1 MDAIVNKAVEELC
14 IQGCKGNSSVLISNL
29 WPKLNP
35 ILSKNGLVLCN
46 NVKKAILSN
55 LINIPGLE
63 FKSREGSRYTCDDND
78 LVKSYSVEECERMEL
93 KIVVPEH
100 MVDNFT
106 RIHEVEV
113 FKSKLCKQEL
123 EALHLRKRVLQRIA
137 IARANGITQ
146 CELTKEFGIK
156 ANNFFHIFK
165 ELEVLG
171 LIVRHE
177 AIIWTNEASNNG
189 KLISKHTTTNML
201 YLSRYRKHLHS
212 QQRLEIRGG
221 VLMADDLSY
230 ENSGSCDVKSNRED
244 VHIKDYLPILRDICN
259 KLEKAKGKVLTISN
273 IKKDLGYQDA
283 FGHKEW
289 RKNILRR
296 LTQAQVVEVTEKGKS
311 LRLLK
316 EFSPMHFNTR
326 IRRSDDLG
334 RKQPPVK
341 IEKRGQIGQQLV
353 ELPVEHQTFEVQ
365 DWGNNRMSNGQNS
378 SIDVSNTVN
387 DTKMQIMDSS
397 VRDFV
402 PVKSSVTETISPR
415 CQAYKAYPSH
425 KLRED
430 WAREQREQWI
440 LKMLEEEK
448 FLIKP
453 ELQRRLENL
462 EKDRHTSMDKKTL
475 ERSLNKLQ
483 HKGHCKC
490 LDVFFPAVTNFCENR
505 KKVVVLHP
513 SIYELSPAM
522 LVKIYDRIRS
532 FERKVRRES
541 FSQFEKG
548 NALPIV
554 YDMGIG
560 QQRVEMDVQD
570 ALAKKSHWIRSV
582 MPKLAQAKR
591 LHIYLWE
598 YVNNAHDSED
608 TSSSGKYGCGL
619 KNDDNSCKLIDIG
632 AAIEAMQLELFLQVS
647 GSAPMHDNMFEKCGD
662 YLHLSNI
669 PMKDYVRLSDTQSI
683 QELSLLI
690 VILQRFK
697 LIRLVCGEHTV
708 DATHVI
714 QITLTH
720 ALELKPYFEEPFS
733 STARSSDF
741 HGPDSCHQV
750 RHDFVLSN
758 RNAVDEYWNT
768 LEYLLAG
775 ANPEAASIASPESA
789 IQEVF
794 HCFHNRK
801 QMRLCRFQG
810 VVTAKWMEVQPIEG
824 WNNSLQKRKRS
835 SGGDPARHEKLRTS
849 DVRPSDKSTFDTVDQ
864 FPDEQNAFLV
874 SPGDVGCNSQIN
886 CVGDHREVTKGLE
899 QCEKTEANHSFMKR
913 SDISSLKP
921 TCRSSFS
928 WSEDA
933 DRQLVIEFVRH
944 KAAVGPYS
952 RFKWA
957 SVKNLPASPD
967 ACKRRMTALN
977 CCMQFRSALMNL
989 CNAVSERYARHL
1001 QNRSLDCGDCE
1012 EMVWHHA
1019 SEEEDL
1025 DQGVS
1030 DGREHSRKAV
1040 AHERWDDFDNDN
1052 VKVALDKVLE
1062 CKKIAKLDGSNG
1074 VQSAND
1080 NSDLSLNAERPEK
1093 SSHWVPKRCGD
1104 PLSESNSVSRQAFE
1118 SVAVANAAELLK
1130 MAVLAFSRFR
1140 LVPASIVATYNHYPK
1155 HDILDAFNF
1164 LKEKKVIR
1172 TTAKGTV
1179 VFPPNILN
1187 SMFLS
1192 PLQRETGA
1200 QAARFSTWLH
1210 QREKEMINGG
1220 VDLLPDLQ
1228 GGDVLTLCGLL
1239 SSGELSIIPC
1249 LPDEGVGEA
1258 KDARTLKRKH
1268 NICEFWDGNRS
1279 KKLRPWLIGKGE
1291 GRRAKGFPDI
1301 TLSLSRATFFSREAV
1316 EFFKDDDNQPLTQIG
1331 EESQVKFMSVLEAS
1345 SSASYFEGQN
1355 HVKETHENE
1364 SYRYTAVSSKE
1375 LLWEAMASCA
1385 EQFCSFSSKKESSAF
1400 NPQLFRSLLLAIQK
1414 AGDQGLSM
1422 KEISMS
1428 VDVQGEKLLG
1438 IIVDVLETF
1447 GQVLKVNAYDS
1458 VHVVDSLYRSKYVL
1472 STMSVAQQDSLV
1484 IPSGV
1489 SKGAAPSK
1497 HEAAELHNPTDQEQ
1511 PSEPLLERQSTNN
1524 DHDPLD
1530 FQTAKSHFC
1539 KPILFWIDGDGTVN
1553 NIVYRK
1559 LVSRALGIIM
1569 QNPGILEDNVIDQM
1583 HGLNP
1588 QSCRT
1593 LLEMMILDNHII
1605 VRKMFETTAG
1615 PPAILSGL
1623 LGRQFMN
1630 SKIILKRHLFANP
1643 MSSSLL

>member
-113 FKSKLCKQEL
+113 FTSKLCKQEL

-353 ELPVEHQTFEVQ
+353 ELPVEHQTFE
-365 DWGNNRMSNGQNS
+365 
-378 SIDVSNTVN
+378 
-387 DTKMQIMDSS
+387 
-397 VRDFV
+397 
-402 PVKSSVTETISPR
+402 
-415 CQAYKAYPSH
+415 
-425 KLRED
+425 
-430 WAREQREQWI
+430 
-440 LKMLEEEK
+440 
-448 FLIKP
+448 
-453 ELQRRLENL
+453 
-462 EKDRHTSMDKKTL
+462 
-475 ERSLNKLQ
+475 
-483 HKGHCKC
+483 
-490 LDVFFPAVTNFCENR
+490 
-505 KKVVVLHP
+505 
-513 SIYELSPAM
+513 
-522 LVKIYDRIRS
+522 
-532 FERKVRRES
+532 
-541 FSQFEKG
+541 
-548 NALPIV
+548 
-554 YDMGIG
+554 
-560 QQRVEMDVQD
+560 
-570 ALAKKSHWIRSV
+570 
-582 MPKLAQAKR
+582 
-591 LHIYLWE
+591 
-598 YVNNAHDSED
+598 
-608 TSSSGKYGCGL
+608 
-619 KNDDNSCKLIDIG
+619 
-632 AAIEAMQLELFLQVS
+632 
-647 GSAPMHDNMFEKCGD
+647 
-662 YLHLSNI
+662 
-669 PMKDYVRLSDTQSI
+669 
-683 QELSLLI
+683 
-690 VILQRFK
+690 

>member
-353 ELPVEHQTFEVQ
+353 ELPVEHQTFE
-365 DWGNNRMSNGQNS
+365 
-378 SIDVSNTVN
+378 
-387 DTKMQIMDSS
+387 
-397 VRDFV
+397 
-402 PVKSSVTETISPR
+402 
-415 CQAYKAYPSH
+415 
-425 KLRED
+425 
-430 WAREQREQWI
+430 
-440 LKMLEEEK
+440 
-448 FLIKP
+448 
-453 ELQRRLENL
+453 
-462 EKDRHTSMDKKTL
+462 
-475 ERSLNKLQ
+475 
-483 HKGHCKC
+483 
-490 LDVFFPAVTNFCENR
+490 
-505 KKVVVLHP
+505 
-513 SIYELSPAM
+513 
-522 LVKIYDRIRS
+522 
-532 FERKVRRES
+532 
-541 FSQFEKG
+541 
-548 NALPIV
+548 
-554 YDMGIG
+554 
-560 QQRVEMDVQD
+560 
-570 ALAKKSHWIRSV
+570 
-582 MPKLAQAKR
+582 
-591 LHIYLWE
+591 
-598 YVNNAHDSED
+598 
-608 TSSSGKYGCGL
+608 
-619 KNDDNSCKLIDIG
+619 
-632 AAIEAMQLELFLQVS
+632 
-647 GSAPMHDNMFEKCGD
+647 
-662 YLHLSNI
+662 
-669 PMKDYVRLSDTQSI
+669 
-683 QELSLLI
+683 
-690 VILQRFK
+690 

>member
-14 IQGCKGNSSVLISNL
+14 IQSFKGGNSIPITDL
-29 WPKLNP
+29 WPKLKP
-35 ILSKNGLVLCN
+35 YLSENGVVLCN
-46 NVKKAILSN
+46 NVKKAILSS

-63 FKSREGSRYTCDDND
+63 FETKDND
-78 LVKSYSVEECERMEL
+78 LVKCTAEECERMEL

-100 MVDNFT
+100 MLDNFT

-113 FKSKLCKQEL
+113 SKSKLCKQEL

-177 AIIWTNEASNNG
+177 AVVWTNKASNKG

-221 VLMADDLSY
+221 VLMSDDLSH
-230 ENSGSCDVKSNRED
+230 ENSASCDVKSNGED
-244 VHIKDYLPILRDICN
+244 VHIKDYLPILREICN
-259 KLEKAKGKVLTISN
+259 KLEKAKGKVIAISN
-273 IKKDLGYQDA
+273 IKKDLGYRDA
-283 FGHKEW
+283 LGHKEW

-316 EFSPMHFNTR
+316 EFSTMHFNTR
-326 IRRSDDLG
+326 VRRSDNLG

-353 ELPVEHQTFEVQ
+353 ELPVEHQTFE
-365 DWGNNRMSNGQNS
+365 
-378 SIDVSNTVN
+378 
-387 DTKMQIMDSS
+387 
-397 VRDFV
+397 
-402 PVKSSVTETISPR
+402 
-415 CQAYKAYPSH
+415 
-425 KLRED
+425 
-430 WAREQREQWI
+430 
-440 LKMLEEEK
+440 
-448 FLIKP
+448 
-453 ELQRRLENL
+453 
-462 EKDRHTSMDKKTL
+462 
-475 ERSLNKLQ
+475 
-483 HKGHCKC
+483 
-490 LDVFFPAVTNFCENR
+490 
-505 KKVVVLHP
+505 
-513 SIYELSPAM
+513 
-522 LVKIYDRIRS
+522 
-532 FERKVRRES
+532 
-541 FSQFEKG
+541 
-548 NALPIV
+548 
-554 YDMGIG
+554 
-560 QQRVEMDVQD
+560 
-570 ALAKKSHWIRSV
+570 
-582 MPKLAQAKR
+582 
-591 LHIYLWE
+591 
-598 YVNNAHDSED
+598 
-608 TSSSGKYGCGL
+608 
-619 KNDDNSCKLIDIG
+619 
-632 AAIEAMQLELFLQVS
+632 
-647 GSAPMHDNMFEKCGD
+647 
-662 YLHLSNI
+662 
-669 PMKDYVRLSDTQSI
+669 
-683 QELSLLI
+683 
-690 VILQRFK
+690 

-789 IQEVF
+789 NQEVF

-810 VVTAKWMEVQPIEG
+810 VVTAKWMEVRSIKG
-824 WNNSLQKRKRS
+824 RNNYLQKRKRS
-835 SGGDPARHEKLRTS
+835 SGGDPARHVKLRTS
-849 DVRPSDKSTFDTVDQ
+849 DVRPSDKSTFDTVDP

-886 CVGDHREVTKGLE
+886 CVGDHREVTKGID

-921 TCRSSFS
+921 TCRASFS

-944 KAAVGPYS
+944 KAVLGPYS

-977 CCMQFRSALMNL
+977 SCMQFRSALMNL
-989 CNAVSERYARHL
+989 CNEVLERYARHL

-1040 AHERWDDFDNDN
+1040 AHERWDDCDNDN

-1062 CKKIAKLDGSNG
+1062 CKNMAKLDGSNG

-1080 NSDLSLNAERPEK
+1080 NSDLSLNAERPMKQISYQEK

-1104 PLSESNSVSRQAFE
+1104 PLSVSNSVSRQAFE
-1118 SVAVANAAELLK
+1118 SVSVANAAELLK

-1140 LVPASIVATYNHYPK
+1140 LVPASIVETYNHYPK

-1172 TTAKGTV
+1172 TAAKGTV

-1192 PLQRETGA
+1192 LLQRETGA

-1220 VDLLPDLQ
+1220 VVLPPDMQ
-1228 GGDVLTLCGLL
+1228 CGDVLTLCGLL

-1249 LPDEGVGEA
+1249 LPDEGIGEA
-1258 KDARTLKRKH
+1258 KDARTFKRKH

-1279 KKLRPWLIGKGE
+1279 KKLRPWLIGEGE

-1301 TLSLSRATFFSREAV
+1301 TLSLSRATFLSREAV
-1316 EFFKDDDNQPLTQIG
+1316 ELFKDDDYQPLTQIG
-1331 EESQVKFMSVLEAS
+1331 EDNQVKFMSVLEAS
-1345 SSASYFEGQN
+1345 SSASHIEGQN

-1364 SYRYTAVSSKE
+1364 NYRYTAVSSKE

-1385 EQFCSFSSKKESSAF
+1385 EQFCSFSSKKESSAL
-1400 NPQLFRSLLLAIQK
+1400 NPGLYRSLLLAVQK

-1428 VDVQGEKLLG
+1428 VDVQGEKMLG
-1438 IIVDVLETF
+1438 VIIDVLETF

-1472 STMSVAQQDSLV
+1472 STVSVARQDSLV
-1484 IPSGV
+1484 IPAGV

-1497 HEAAELHNPTDQEQ
+1497 YEAAELHNPTDQKQ
-1511 PSEPLLERQSTNN
+1511 PSEPLLERQSTNG
-1524 DHDPLD
+1524 HDSLD

-1605 VRKMFETTAG
+1605 AQKMFETKAG

-1643 MSSSLL
+1643 TSTSLL

>member
-113 FKSKLCKQEL
+113 FTSKLCKQEL

-378 SIDVSNTVN
+378 PIDVSNTVN

-505 KKVVVLHP
+505 K
-513 SIYELSPAM
+513 
-522 LVKIYDRIRS
+522 
-532 FERKVRRES
+532 
-541 FSQFEKG
+541 
-548 NALPIV
+548 
-554 YDMGIG
+554 
-560 QQRVEMDVQD
+560 
-570 ALAKKSHWIRSV
+570 
-582 MPKLAQAKR
+582 
-591 LHIYLWE
+591 
-598 YVNNAHDSED
+598 
-608 TSSSGKYGCGL
+608 
-619 KNDDNSCKLIDIG
+619 
-632 AAIEAMQLELFLQVS
+632 
-647 GSAPMHDNMFEKCGD
+647 
-662 YLHLSNI
+662 
-669 PMKDYVRLSDTQSI
+669 
-683 QELSLLI
+683 
-690 VILQRFK
+690 K

>member
-1 MDAIVNKAVEELC
+1 
-14 IQGCKGNSSVLISNL
+14 
-29 WPKLNP
+29 
-35 ILSKNGLVLCN
+35 
-46 NVKKAILSN
+46 
-55 LINIPGLE
+55 
-63 FKSREGSRYTCDDND
+63 
-78 LVKSYSVEECERMEL
+78 
-93 KIVVPEH
+93 
-100 MVDNFT
+100 
-106 RIHEVEV
+106 
-113 FKSKLCKQEL
+113 
-123 EALHLRKRVLQRIA
+123 
-137 IARANGITQ
+137 
-146 CELTKEFGIK
+146 
-156 ANNFFHIFK
+156 
-165 ELEVLG
+165 
-171 LIVRHE
+171 
-177 AIIWTNEASNNG
+177 
-189 KLISKHTTTNML
+189 
-201 YLSRYRKHLHS
+201 
-212 QQRLEIRGG
+212 
-221 VLMADDLSY
+221 
-230 ENSGSCDVKSNRED
+230 
-244 VHIKDYLPILRDICN
+244 
-259 KLEKAKGKVLTISN
+259 
-273 IKKDLGYQDA
+273 
-283 FGHKEW
+283 
-289 RKNILRR
+289 
-296 LTQAQVVEVTEKGKS
+296 
-311 LRLLK
+311 
-316 EFSPMHFNTR
+316 
-326 IRRSDDLG
+326 
-334 RKQPPVK
+334 
-341 IEKRGQIGQQLV
+341 
-353 ELPVEHQTFEVQ
+353 
-365 DWGNNRMSNGQNS
+365 MSNGQNS
-378 SIDVSNTVN
+378 PIDVSNTVN
-387 DTKMQIMDSS
+387 DTKMPIMDSS
-397 VRDFV
+397 VRDLV
-402 PVKSSVTETISPR
+402 PVKSS
-415 CQAYKAYPSH
+415 
-425 KLRED
+425 
-430 WAREQREQWI
+430 
-440 LKMLEEEK
+440 EEK

-483 HKGHCKC
+483 QKGHCKC

-548 NALPIV
+548 NALPVV
-554 YDMGIG
+554 YDMGRG

-647 GSAPMHDNMFEKCGD
+647 GSAPMHENMFEKCGD

-669 PMKDYVRLSDTQSI
+669 PMKDNARLSDTQSI

-714 QITLTH
+714 QIILTH
-720 ALELKPYFEEPFS
+720 ELELKPYFEEPFS

-741 HGPDSCHQV
+741 HGLDSCHQV

-775 ANPEAASIASPESA
+775 ANPEAASNASPESA

-835 SGGDPARHEKLRTS
+835 SGGDPARHVKLRTS

-874 SPGDVGCNSQIN
+874 SLGDVGCNSQIN

-921 TCRSSFS
+921 TSRASFS

-977 CCMQFRSALMNL
+977 CCMQFRSALMNF

-1001 QNRSLDCGDCE
+1001 QNRSLDCGDCK

-1140 LVPASIVATYNHYPK
+1140 LVPASIVETYNHYPK

-1239 SSGELSIIPC
+1239 SAGELSIIPC

-1258 KDARTLKRKH
+1258 KDDRTLKRKH

-1279 KKLRPWLIGKGE
+1279 KKLRPWLIGEGE

-1331 EESQVKFMSVLEAS
+1331 EESQV
-1345 SSASYFEGQN
+1345 
-1355 HVKETHENE
+1355 H
-1364 SYRYTAVSSKE
+1364 VSS
-1375 LLWEAMASCA
+1375 
-1385 EQFCSFSSKKESSAF
+1385 
-1400 NPQLFRSLLLAIQK
+1400 
-1414 AGDQGLSM
+1414 
-1422 KEISMS
+1422 
-1428 VDVQGEKLLG
+1428 
-1438 IIVDVLETF
+1438 
-1447 GQVLKVNAYDS
+1447 
-1458 VHVVDSLYRSKYVL
+1458 
-1472 STMSVAQQDSLV
+1472 
-1484 IPSGV
+1484 
-1489 SKGAAPSK
+1489 
-1497 HEAAELHNPTDQEQ
+1497 
-1511 PSEPLLERQSTNN
+1511 
-1524 DHDPLD
+1524 
-1530 FQTAKSHFC
+1530 
-1539 KPILFWIDGDGTVN
+1539 
-1553 NIVYRK
+1553 
-1559 LVSRALGIIM
+1559 
-1569 QNPGILEDNVIDQM
+1569 
-1583 HGLNP
+1583 
-1588 QSCRT
+1588 
-1593 LLEMMILDNHII
+1593 
-1605 VRKMFETTAG
+1605 
-1615 PPAILSGL
+1615 
-1623 LGRQFMN
+1623 
-1630 SKIILKRHLFANP
+1630 
-1643 MSSSLL
+1643 

>member
-14 IQGCKGNSSVLISNL
+14 IQSFKGGNSIPITDL
-29 WPKLNP
+29 WPKLKP
-35 ILSKNGLVLCN
+35 YLSENGVVLCN
-46 NVKKAILSN
+46 NVKKAILSS

-63 FKSREGSRYTCDDND
+63 FETKDND
-78 LVKSYSVEECERMEL
+78 LVKCTAEECERMEL

-100 MVDNFT
+100 MLDNFT

-113 FKSKLCKQEL
+113 SKSKLCKQEL

-177 AIIWTNEASNNG
+177 AVVWTNKASNKG

-221 VLMADDLSY
+221 VLMSDDLSH
-230 ENSGSCDVKSNRED
+230 ENSASCDVKSNGED
-244 VHIKDYLPILRDICN
+244 VHIKDYLPILREICN
-259 KLEKAKGKVLTISN
+259 KLEKAKGKVIAISN
-273 IKKDLGYQDA
+273 IKKDLGYRDA
-283 FGHKEW
+283 LGHKEW

-316 EFSPMHFNTR
+316 EFSTMHFNTR
-326 IRRSDDLG
+326 VRRSDNLG

-353 ELPVEHQTFEVQ
+353 ELPVEHQTFEEVQ
-365 DWGNNRMSNGQNS
+365 DWGNNRMSNGQNFP
-378 SIDVSNTVN
+378 IDVGNTVN

-397 VRDFV
+397 VRDLV

-415 CQAYKAYPSH
+415 CQAYKAYSSH

-440 LKMLEEEK
+440 LKMLE
-448 FLIKP
+448 
-453 ELQRRLENL
+453 
-462 EKDRHTSMDKKTL
+462 
-475 ERSLNKLQ
+475 
-483 HKGHCKC
+483 
-490 LDVFFPAVTNFCENR
+490 
-505 KKVVVLHP
+505 
-513 SIYELSPAM
+513 
-522 LVKIYDRIRS
+522 
-532 FERKVRRES
+532 
-541 FSQFEKG
+541 
-548 NALPIV
+548 
-554 YDMGIG
+554 
-560 QQRVEMDVQD
+560 
-570 ALAKKSHWIRSV
+570 
-582 MPKLAQAKR
+582 
-591 LHIYLWE
+591 
-598 YVNNAHDSED
+598 
-608 TSSSGKYGCGL
+608 
-619 KNDDNSCKLIDIG
+619 
-632 AAIEAMQLELFLQVS
+632 
-647 GSAPMHDNMFEKCGD
+647 
-662 YLHLSNI
+662 
-669 PMKDYVRLSDTQSI
+669 
-683 QELSLLI
+683 
-690 VILQRFK
+690 

-789 IQEVF
+789 NQEVF

-810 VVTAKWMEVQPIEG
+810 VVTAKWMEVRSIKG
-824 WNNSLQKRKRS
+824 RNNYLQKRKRS
-835 SGGDPARHEKLRTS
+835 SGGDPARHVKLRTS
-849 DVRPSDKSTFDTVDQ
+849 DVRPSDKSTFDTVDP

-886 CVGDHREVTKGLE
+886 CVGDHREVTKGID

-921 TCRSSFS
+921 TCRASFS

-944 KAAVGPYS
+944 KAVLGPYS

-977 CCMQFRSALMNL
+977 SCMQFRSALMNL
-989 CNAVSERYARHL
+989 CNEVLERYARHL

-1040 AHERWDDFDNDN
+1040 AHERWDDCDNDN

-1062 CKKIAKLDGSNG
+1062 CKNMAKLDGSNG

-1080 NSDLSLNAERPEK
+1080 NSDLSLNAERPMKQISYQEK

-1104 PLSESNSVSRQAFE
+1104 PLSVSNSVSRQAFE
-1118 SVAVANAAELLK
+1118 SVSVANAAELLK

-1140 LVPASIVATYNHYPK
+1140 LVPASIVETYNHYPK

-1172 TTAKGTV
+1172 TAAKGTV

-1192 PLQRETGA
+1192 LLQRETGA

-1220 VDLLPDLQ
+1220 VVLPPDMQ
-1228 GGDVLTLCGLL
+1228 CGDVLTLCGLL

-1249 LPDEGVGEA
+1249 LPDEGIGEA
-1258 KDARTLKRKH
+1258 KDARTFKRKH

-1279 KKLRPWLIGKGE
+1279 KKLRPWLIGEGE

-1301 TLSLSRATFFSREAV
+1301 TLSLSRATFLSREAV
-1316 EFFKDDDNQPLTQIG
+1316 ELFKDDDYQPLTQIG
-1331 EESQVKFMSVLEAS
+1331 EDNQVKFMSVLEAS
-1345 SSASYFEGQN
+1345 SSASHIEGQN

-1364 SYRYTAVSSKE
+1364 NYRYTAVSSKE

-1385 EQFCSFSSKKESSAF
+1385 EQFCSFSSKKESSAL
-1400 NPQLFRSLLLAIQK
+1400 NPGLYRSLLLAVQK

-1428 VDVQGEKLLG
+1428 VDVQGEKMLG
-1438 IIVDVLETF
+1438 VIIDVLETF

-1472 STMSVAQQDSLV
+1472 STVSVARQDSLV
-1484 IPSGV
+1484 IPAGV

-1497 HEAAELHNPTDQEQ
+1497 YEAAELHNPTDQKQ
-1511 PSEPLLERQSTNN
+1511 PSEPLLERQSTNG
-1524 DHDPLD
+1524 HDSLD

-1605 VRKMFETTAG
+1605 AQKMFETKAG

-1643 MSSSLL
+1643 TSTSLL

>member
-14 IQGCKGNSSVLISNL
+14 IQSFKGGNSIPITDL
-29 WPKLNP
+29 WPKLKP
-35 ILSKNGLVLCN
+35 YLSENGVVLCN
-46 NVKKAILSN
+46 NVKKAILSS

-63 FKSREGSRYTCDDND
+63 FETKDND
-78 LVKSYSVEECERMEL
+78 LVKCTAEECERMEL

-100 MVDNFT
+100 MLDNFT

-113 FKSKLCKQEL
+113 SKSKLCKQEL

-177 AIIWTNEASNNG
+177 AVVWTNKASNKG

-221 VLMADDLSY
+221 VLMSDDLSH
-230 ENSGSCDVKSNRED
+230 ENSASCDVKSNGED
-244 VHIKDYLPILRDICN
+244 VHIKDYLPILREICN
-259 KLEKAKGKVLTISN
+259 KLEKAKGKVIAISN
-273 IKKDLGYQDA
+273 IKKDLGYRDA
-283 FGHKEW
+283 LGHKEW

-316 EFSPMHFNTR
+316 EFSTMHFNTR
-326 IRRSDDLG
+326 VRRSDNLG

-353 ELPVEHQTFEVQ
+353 ELPVEHQTFE
-365 DWGNNRMSNGQNS
+365 
-378 SIDVSNTVN
+378 
-387 DTKMQIMDSS
+387 
-397 VRDFV
+397 
-402 PVKSSVTETISPR
+402 
-415 CQAYKAYPSH
+415 
-425 KLRED
+425 
-430 WAREQREQWI
+430 
-440 LKMLEEEK
+440 
-448 FLIKP
+448 
-453 ELQRRLENL
+453 
-462 EKDRHTSMDKKTL
+462 
-475 ERSLNKLQ
+475 
-483 HKGHCKC
+483 
-490 LDVFFPAVTNFCENR
+490 
-505 KKVVVLHP
+505 
-513 SIYELSPAM
+513 
-522 LVKIYDRIRS
+522 
-532 FERKVRRES
+532 
-541 FSQFEKG
+541 
-548 NALPIV
+548 
-554 YDMGIG
+554 
-560 QQRVEMDVQD
+560 
-570 ALAKKSHWIRSV
+570 
-582 MPKLAQAKR
+582 
-591 LHIYLWE
+591 
-598 YVNNAHDSED
+598 
-608 TSSSGKYGCGL
+608 
-619 KNDDNSCKLIDIG
+619 
-632 AAIEAMQLELFLQVS
+632 
-647 GSAPMHDNMFEKCGD
+647 
-662 YLHLSNI
+662 
-669 PMKDYVRLSDTQSI
+669 
-683 QELSLLI
+683 
-690 VILQRFK
+690 

-789 IQEVF
+789 NQEVF

-810 VVTAKWMEVQPIEG
+810 VVTAKWMEVRSIKG
-824 WNNSLQKRKRS
+824 RNNYLQKRKRS
-835 SGGDPARHEKLRTS
+835 SGGDPARHVKLRTS
-849 DVRPSDKSTFDTVDQ
+849 DVRPSDKSTFDTVDP

-886 CVGDHREVTKGLE
+886 CVGDHREVTKGID

-921 TCRSSFS
+921 TCRASFS

-944 KAAVGPYS
+944 KAVLGPYS

-977 CCMQFRSALMNL
+977 SCMQFRSALMNL
-989 CNAVSERYARHL
+989 CNEVLERYARHL

-1040 AHERWDDFDNDN
+1040 AHERWDDCDNDN

-1062 CKKIAKLDGSNG
+1062 CKNMAKLDGSNG

-1104 PLSESNSVSRQAFE
+1104 PLSVSNSVSRQAFE
-1118 SVAVANAAELLK
+1118 SVSVANAAELLK

-1140 LVPASIVATYNHYPK
+1140 LVPASIVETYNHYPK

-1172 TTAKGTV
+1172 TAAKGTV

-1192 PLQRETGA
+1192 LLQRETGA

-1220 VDLLPDLQ
+1220 VVLPPDMQ
-1228 GGDVLTLCGLL
+1228 CGDVLTLCGLL

-1249 LPDEGVGEA
+1249 LPDEGIGEA
-1258 KDARTLKRKH
+1258 KDARTFKRKH

-1279 KKLRPWLIGKGE
+1279 KKLRPWLIGEGE

-1301 TLSLSRATFFSREAV
+1301 TLSLSRATFLSREAV
-1316 EFFKDDDNQPLTQIG
+1316 ELFKDDDYQPLTQIG
-1331 EESQVKFMSVLEAS
+1331 EDNQVKFMSVLEAS
-1345 SSASYFEGQN
+1345 SSASHIEGQN

-1364 SYRYTAVSSKE
+1364 NYRYTAVSSKE

-1385 EQFCSFSSKKESSAF
+1385 EQFCSFSSKKESSAL
-1400 NPQLFRSLLLAIQK
+1400 NPGLYRSLLLAVQK

-1428 VDVQGEKLLG
+1428 VDVQGEKMLG
-1438 IIVDVLETF
+1438 VIIDVLETF

-1472 STMSVAQQDSLV
+1472 STVSVARQDSLV
-1484 IPSGV
+1484 IPAGV

-1497 HEAAELHNPTDQEQ
+1497 YEAAELHNPTDQKQ
-1511 PSEPLLERQSTNN
+1511 PSEPLLERQSTNG
-1524 DHDPLD
+1524 HDSLD

-1605 VRKMFETTAG
+1605 AQKMFETKAG

-1643 MSSSLL
+1643 TSTSLL

>member
-14 IQGCKGNSSVLISNL
+14 IQSFKGGNSIPITDL
-29 WPKLNP
+29 WPKLKP
-35 ILSKNGLVLCN
+35 YLSENGVVLCN
-46 NVKKAILSN
+46 NVKKAILSS

-63 FKSREGSRYTCDDND
+63 FETKDND
-78 LVKSYSVEECERMEL
+78 LVKCTAEECERMEL

-100 MVDNFT
+100 MLDNFT

-113 FKSKLCKQEL
+113 SKSKLCKQEL

-177 AIIWTNEASNNG
+177 AVVWTNKASNKG

-221 VLMADDLSY
+221 VLMSDDLSH
-230 ENSGSCDVKSNRED
+230 ENSASCDVKSNGED
-244 VHIKDYLPILRDICN
+244 VHIKDYLPILREICN
-259 KLEKAKGKVLTISN
+259 KLEKAKGKVIAISN
-273 IKKDLGYQDA
+273 IKKDLGYRDA
-283 FGHKEW
+283 LGHKEW

-316 EFSPMHFNTR
+316 EFSTMHFNTR
-326 IRRSDDLG
+326 VRRSDNLG

-353 ELPVEHQTFEVQ
+353 ELPVEHQTFEEVQ
-365 DWGNNRMSNGQNS
+365 DWGNNRMSNGQNFP
-378 SIDVSNTVN
+378 IDVGNTVN

-397 VRDFV
+397 VRDLV

-415 CQAYKAYPSH
+415 CQAYKAYSSH

-462 EKDRHTSMDKKTL
+462 EKGRHTSMDKKTL
-475 ERSLNKLQ
+475 ERSLKKLQ
-483 HKGHCKC
+483 QKGHCKC
-490 LDVFFPAVTNFCENR
+490 LDVFFPAVTNFYENR

-522 LVKIYDRIRS
+522 LVNIYDRIRS
-532 FERKVRRES
+532 FERKVRKES

-554 YDMGIG
+554 HDMDRG
-560 QQRVEMDVQD
+560 QHRVEMDVQD
-570 ALAKKSHWIRSV
+570 ALAKKSHRIRSM

-608 TSSSGKYGCGL
+608 TSSSGKYRCDL
-619 KNDDNSCKLIDIG
+619 KNNDNSCKLVDIG

-647 GSAPMHDNMFEKCGD
+647 GSAPMHENMFEKCGD

-669 PMKDYVRLSDTQSI
+669 PMKDYTPLRDTQSI

-789 IQEVF
+789 NQEVF

-810 VVTAKWMEVQPIEG
+810 VVTAKWMEVRSIKG
-824 WNNSLQKRKRS
+824 RNNYLQKRKRS
-835 SGGDPARHEKLRTS
+835 SGGDPARHVKLRTS
-849 DVRPSDKSTFDTVDQ
+849 DVRPSDKSTFDTVDP

-886 CVGDHREVTKGLE
+886 CVGDHREVTKGID

-921 TCRSSFS
+921 TCRASFS

-944 KAAVGPYS
+944 KAVLGPYS

-977 CCMQFRSALMNL
+977 SCMQFRSALMNL
-989 CNAVSERYARHL
+989 CNEVLERYARHL

-1040 AHERWDDFDNDN
+1040 AHERWDDCDNDN

-1062 CKKIAKLDGSNG
+1062 CKNMAKLDGSNG

-1104 PLSESNSVSRQAFE
+1104 PLSVSNSVSRQAFE
-1118 SVAVANAAELLK
+1118 SVSVANAAELLK

-1140 LVPASIVATYNHYPK
+1140 LVPASIVETYNHYPK

-1172 TTAKGTV
+1172 TAAKGTV

-1192 PLQRETGA
+1192 LLQRETGA

-1220 VDLLPDLQ
+1220 VVLPPDMQ
-1228 GGDVLTLCGLL
+1228 CGDVLTLCGLL

-1249 LPDEGVGEA
+1249 LPDEGIGEA
-1258 KDARTLKRKH
+1258 KDARTFKRKH

-1279 KKLRPWLIGKGE
+1279 KKLRPWLIGEGE

-1301 TLSLSRATFFSREAV
+1301 TLSLSRATFLSREAV
-1316 EFFKDDDNQPLTQIG
+1316 ELFKDDDYQPLTQIG
-1331 EESQVKFMSVLEAS
+1331 EDNQVKFMSVLEAS
-1345 SSASYFEGQN
+1345 SSASHIEGQN

-1364 SYRYTAVSSKE
+1364 NYRYTAVSSKE

-1385 EQFCSFSSKKESSAF
+1385 EQFCSFSSKKESSAL
-1400 NPQLFRSLLLAIQK
+1400 NPGLYRSLLLAVQK

-1428 VDVQGEKLLG
+1428 VDVQGEKMLG
-1438 IIVDVLETF
+1438 VIIDVLETF

-1472 STMSVAQQDSLV
+1472 STVSVARQDSLV
-1484 IPSGV
+1484 IPAGV

-1497 HEAAELHNPTDQEQ
+1497 YEAAELHNPTDQKQ
-1511 PSEPLLERQSTNN
+1511 PSEPLLERQSTNG
-1524 DHDPLD
+1524 HDSLD

-1605 VRKMFETTAG
+1605 AQKMFETKAG

-1643 MSSSLL
+1643 TSTSLL

>member
-113 FKSKLCKQEL
+113 FTSKLCKQEL

-378 SIDVSNTVN
+378 PIDVSNTVN

-505 KKVVVLHP
+505 K
-513 SIYELSPAM
+513 
-522 LVKIYDRIRS
+522 
-532 FERKVRRES
+532 
-541 FSQFEKG
+541 
-548 NALPIV
+548 
-554 YDMGIG
+554 
-560 QQRVEMDVQD
+560 
-570 ALAKKSHWIRSV
+570 
-582 MPKLAQAKR
+582 
-591 LHIYLWE
+591 
-598 YVNNAHDSED
+598 
-608 TSSSGKYGCGL
+608 
-619 KNDDNSCKLIDIG
+619 
-632 AAIEAMQLELFLQVS
+632 
-647 GSAPMHDNMFEKCGD
+647 
-662 YLHLSNI
+662 
-669 PMKDYVRLSDTQSI
+669 
-683 QELSLLI
+683 
-690 VILQRFK
+690 K

-1164 LKEKKVIR
+1164 LKEKKV
-1172 TTAKGTV
+1172 
-1179 VFPPNILN
+1179 
-1187 SMFLS
+1187 
-1192 PLQRETGA
+1192 
-1200 QAARFSTWLH
+1200 
-1210 QREKEMINGG
+1210 
-1220 VDLLPDLQ
+1220 
-1228 GGDVLTLCGLL
+1228 
-1239 SSGELSIIPC
+1239 
-1249 LPDEGVGEA
+1249 
-1258 KDARTLKRKH
+1258 
-1268 NICEFWDGNRS
+1268 
-1279 KKLRPWLIGKGE
+1279 
-1291 GRRAKGFPDI
+1291 
-1301 TLSLSRATFFSREAV
+1301 
-1316 EFFKDDDNQPLTQIG
+1316 
-1331 EESQVKFMSVLEAS
+1331 
-1345 SSASYFEGQN
+1345 
-1355 HVKETHENE
+1355 
-1364 SYRYTAVSSKE
+1364 
-1375 LLWEAMASCA
+1375 
-1385 EQFCSFSSKKESSAF
+1385 
-1400 NPQLFRSLLLAIQK
+1400 
-1414 AGDQGLSM
+1414 
-1422 KEISMS
+1422 
-1428 VDVQGEKLLG
+1428 
-1438 IIVDVLETF
+1438 
-1447 GQVLKVNAYDS
+1447 VNAYDS

>member
-14 IQGCKGNSSVLISNL
+14 IQSFKGGNSIPITDL
-29 WPKLNP
+29 WPKLKP
-35 ILSKNGLVLCN
+35 YLSENGVVLCN
-46 NVKKAILSN
+46 NVKKAILSS

-63 FKSREGSRYTCDDND
+63 FETKDND
-78 LVKSYSVEECERMEL
+78 LVKCTAEECERMEL

-100 MVDNFT
+100 MLDNFT

-113 FKSKLCKQEL
+113 SKSKLCKQEL

-177 AIIWTNEASNNG
+177 AVVWTNKASNKG

-221 VLMADDLSY
+221 VLMSDDLSH
-230 ENSGSCDVKSNRED
+230 ENSASCDVKSNGED
-244 VHIKDYLPILRDICN
+244 VHIKDYLPILREICN
-259 KLEKAKGKVLTISN
+259 KLEKAKGKVIAISN
-273 IKKDLGYQDA
+273 IKKDLGYRDA
-283 FGHKEW
+283 LGHKEW

-316 EFSPMHFNTR
+316 EFSTMHFNTR
-326 IRRSDDLG
+326 VRRSDNLG

-353 ELPVEHQTFEVQ
+353 ELPVEHQTFE
-365 DWGNNRMSNGQNS
+365 
-378 SIDVSNTVN
+378 
-387 DTKMQIMDSS
+387 
-397 VRDFV
+397 
-402 PVKSSVTETISPR
+402 
-415 CQAYKAYPSH
+415 
-425 KLRED
+425 
-430 WAREQREQWI
+430 
-440 LKMLEEEK
+440 
-448 FLIKP
+448 
-453 ELQRRLENL
+453 
-462 EKDRHTSMDKKTL
+462 
-475 ERSLNKLQ
+475 
-483 HKGHCKC
+483 
-490 LDVFFPAVTNFCENR
+490 
-505 KKVVVLHP
+505 
-513 SIYELSPAM
+513 
-522 LVKIYDRIRS
+522 
-532 FERKVRRES
+532 
-541 FSQFEKG
+541 
-548 NALPIV
+548 
-554 YDMGIG
+554 
-560 QQRVEMDVQD
+560 
-570 ALAKKSHWIRSV
+570 
-582 MPKLAQAKR
+582 
-591 LHIYLWE
+591 
-598 YVNNAHDSED
+598 
-608 TSSSGKYGCGL
+608 
-619 KNDDNSCKLIDIG
+619 
-632 AAIEAMQLELFLQVS
+632 
-647 GSAPMHDNMFEKCGD
+647 
-662 YLHLSNI
+662 
-669 PMKDYVRLSDTQSI
+669 
-683 QELSLLI
+683 
-690 VILQRFK
+690 

-775 ANPEAASIASPESA
+775 ANPEAASNASPESA
-789 IQEVF
+789 NQEVF

-810 VVTAKWMEVQPIEG
+810 VVTAKWMEVRSIKG
-824 WNNSLQKRKRS
+824 RNNYLQKRKRS
-835 SGGDPARHEKLRTS
+835 SGGDPARHVKLRTS
-849 DVRPSDKSTFDTVDQ
+849 DVRPSDKSTFDTVDP

-886 CVGDHREVTKGLE
+886 CVGDHREVTKGID

-921 TCRSSFS
+921 TCRASFS

-944 KAAVGPYS
+944 KAVLGPYS

-977 CCMQFRSALMNL
+977 SCMQFRSALMNL
-989 CNAVSERYARHL
+989 CNEVLERYARHL

-1040 AHERWDDFDNDN
+1040 AHERWDDCDNDN

-1062 CKKIAKLDGSNG
+1062 CKNMAKLDGSNG

-1080 NSDLSLNAERPEK
+1080 NSDLSLNAERPMKQISYQEK

-1104 PLSESNSVSRQAFE
+1104 PLSVSNSVSRQAFE
-1118 SVAVANAAELLK
+1118 SVSVANAAELLK

-1140 LVPASIVATYNHYPK
+1140 LVPASIVETYNHYPK

-1172 TTAKGTV
+1172 TAAKGTV

-1192 PLQRETGA
+1192 LLQRETGA

-1220 VDLLPDLQ
+1220 VVLPPDMQ
-1228 GGDVLTLCGLL
+1228 CGDVLTLCGLL

-1249 LPDEGVGEA
+1249 LPDEGIGEA
-1258 KDARTLKRKH
+1258 KDARTFKRKH

-1279 KKLRPWLIGKGE
+1279 KKLRPWLIGEGE

-1301 TLSLSRATFFSREAV
+1301 TLSLSRATFLSREAV
-1316 EFFKDDDNQPLTQIG
+1316 ELFKDDDYQPLTQIG
-1331 EESQVKFMSVLEAS
+1331 EDNQVKFMSVLEAS
-1345 SSASYFEGQN
+1345 SSASHIEGQN

-1364 SYRYTAVSSKE
+1364 NYRYTAVSSKE

-1385 EQFCSFSSKKESSAF
+1385 EQFCSFSSKKESSAL
-1400 NPQLFRSLLLAIQK
+1400 NPGLYRSLLLAVQK

-1428 VDVQGEKLLG
+1428 VDVQGEKMLG
-1438 IIVDVLETF
+1438 VIIDVLETF

-1472 STMSVAQQDSLV
+1472 STVSVARQDSLV
-1484 IPSGV
+1484 IPAGV

-1497 HEAAELHNPTDQEQ
+1497 YEAAELHNPTDQKQ
-1511 PSEPLLERQSTNN
+1511 PSEPLLERQSTNG
-1524 DHDPLD
+1524 HDSLD

-1605 VRKMFETTAG
+1605 AQKMFETKAG

-1643 MSSSLL
+1643 TSTSLL

>member
-14 IQGCKGNSSVLISNL
+14 IQSFKGGNSIPITDL
-29 WPKLNP
+29 WPKLKP
-35 ILSKNGLVLCN
+35 YLSENGVVLCN
-46 NVKKAILSN
+46 NVKKAILSS

-63 FKSREGSRYTCDDND
+63 FETKDND
-78 LVKSYSVEECERMEL
+78 LVKCTAEECERMEL

-100 MVDNFT
+100 MLDNFT

-113 FKSKLCKQEL
+113 SKSKLCKQEL

-177 AIIWTNEASNNG
+177 AVVWTNKASNKG

-221 VLMADDLSY
+221 VLMSDDLSH
-230 ENSGSCDVKSNRED
+230 ENSASCDVKSNGED
-244 VHIKDYLPILRDICN
+244 VHIKDYLPILREICN
-259 KLEKAKGKVLTISN
+259 KLEKAKGKVIAISN
-273 IKKDLGYQDA
+273 IKKDLGYRDA
-283 FGHKEW
+283 LGHKEW

-316 EFSPMHFNTR
+316 EFSTMHFNTR
-326 IRRSDDLG
+326 VRRSDNLG

-353 ELPVEHQTFEVQ
+353 ELPVEHQTFEEVQ
-365 DWGNNRMSNGQNS
+365 DWGNNRMSNGQNFP
-378 SIDVSNTVN
+378 IDVGNTVN

-397 VRDFV
+397 VRDLV

-415 CQAYKAYPSH
+415 CQAYKAYSSH

-462 EKDRHTSMDKKTL
+462 EKGRHTSMDKKTL
-475 ERSLNKLQ
+475 ERSLKKLQ
-483 HKGHCKC
+483 QKGHCKC
-490 LDVFFPAVTNFCENR
+490 LDVFFPAVTNFYENR
-505 KKVVVLHP
+505 K
-513 SIYELSPAM
+513 
-522 LVKIYDRIRS
+522 
-532 FERKVRRES
+532 
-541 FSQFEKG
+541 
-548 NALPIV
+548 
-554 YDMGIG
+554 
-560 QQRVEMDVQD
+560 
-570 ALAKKSHWIRSV
+570 
-582 MPKLAQAKR
+582 
-591 LHIYLWE
+591 
-598 YVNNAHDSED
+598 
-608 TSSSGKYGCGL
+608 
-619 KNDDNSCKLIDIG
+619 
-632 AAIEAMQLELFLQVS
+632 
-647 GSAPMHDNMFEKCGD
+647 
-662 YLHLSNI
+662 
-669 PMKDYVRLSDTQSI
+669 
-683 QELSLLI
+683 
-690 VILQRFK
+690 K

-775 ANPEAASIASPESA
+775 ANPEAASNASPESA
-789 IQEVF
+789 NQEVF

-810 VVTAKWMEVQPIEG
+810 VVTAKWMEVRSIKG
-824 WNNSLQKRKRS
+824 RNNYLQKRKRS
-835 SGGDPARHEKLRTS
+835 SGGDPARHVKLRTS
-849 DVRPSDKSTFDTVDQ
+849 DVRPSDKSTFDTVDP

-886 CVGDHREVTKGLE
+886 CVGDHREVTKGID

-921 TCRSSFS
+921 TCRASFS

-944 KAAVGPYS
+944 KAVLGPYS

-977 CCMQFRSALMNL
+977 SCMQFRSALMNL
-989 CNAVSERYARHL
+989 CNEVLERYARHL

-1040 AHERWDDFDNDN
+1040 AHERWDDCDNDN

-1062 CKKIAKLDGSNG
+1062 CKNMAKLDGSNG

-1080 NSDLSLNAERPEK
+1080 NSDLSLNAERPMKQISYQEK

-1104 PLSESNSVSRQAFE
+1104 PLSVSNSVSRQAFE
-1118 SVAVANAAELLK
+1118 SVSVANAAELLK

-1140 LVPASIVATYNHYPK
+1140 LVPASIVETYNHYPK

-1172 TTAKGTV
+1172 TAAKGTV

-1192 PLQRETGA
+1192 LLQRETGA

-1220 VDLLPDLQ
+1220 VVLPPDMQ
-1228 GGDVLTLCGLL
+1228 CGDVLTLCGLL

-1249 LPDEGVGEA
+1249 LPDEGIGEA
-1258 KDARTLKRKH
+1258 KDARTFKRKH

-1279 KKLRPWLIGKGE
+1279 KKLRPWLIGEGE

-1301 TLSLSRATFFSREAV
+1301 TLSLSRATFLSREAV
-1316 EFFKDDDNQPLTQIG
+1316 ELFKDDDYQPLTQIG
-1331 EESQVKFMSVLEAS
+1331 EDNQVKFMSVLEAS
-1345 SSASYFEGQN
+1345 SSASHIEGQN

-1364 SYRYTAVSSKE
+1364 NYRYTAVSSKE

-1385 EQFCSFSSKKESSAF
+1385 EQFCSFSSKKESSAL
-1400 NPQLFRSLLLAIQK
+1400 NPGLYRSLLLAVQK

-1428 VDVQGEKLLG
+1428 VDVQGEKMLG
-1438 IIVDVLETF
+1438 VIIDVLETF

-1472 STMSVAQQDSLV
+1472 STVSVARQDSLV
-1484 IPSGV
+1484 IPAGV

-1497 HEAAELHNPTDQEQ
+1497 YEAAELHNPTDQKQ
-1511 PSEPLLERQSTNN
+1511 PSEPLLERQSTNG
-1524 DHDPLD
+1524 HDSLD

-1605 VRKMFETTAG
+1605 AQKMFETKAG

-1643 MSSSLL
+1643 TSTSLL

>member
-14 IQGCKGNSSVLISNL
+14 IQSFKGGNSIPITDL
-29 WPKLNP
+29 WPKLKP
-35 ILSKNGLVLCN
+35 YLSENGVVLCN
-46 NVKKAILSN
+46 NVKKAILSS

-63 FKSREGSRYTCDDND
+63 FETKDND
-78 LVKSYSVEECERMEL
+78 LVKCTAEECERMEL

-100 MVDNFT
+100 MLDNFT

-113 FKSKLCKQEL
+113 SKSKLCKQEL

-177 AIIWTNEASNNG
+177 AVVWTNKASNKG

-221 VLMADDLSY
+221 VLMSDDLSH
-230 ENSGSCDVKSNRED
+230 ENSASCDVKSNGED
-244 VHIKDYLPILRDICN
+244 VHIKDYLPILREICN
-259 KLEKAKGKVLTISN
+259 KLEKAKGKVIAISN
-273 IKKDLGYQDA
+273 IKKDLGYRDA
-283 FGHKEW
+283 LGHKEW

-316 EFSPMHFNTR
+316 EFSTMHFNTR
-326 IRRSDDLG
+326 VRRSDNLG

-353 ELPVEHQTFEVQ
+353 ELPVEHQTFEEVQ
-365 DWGNNRMSNGQNS
+365 DWGNNRMSNGQNFP
-378 SIDVSNTVN
+378 IDVGNTVN

-397 VRDFV
+397 VRDLV

-415 CQAYKAYPSH
+415 CQAYKAYSSH

-440 LKMLEEEK
+440 LKMLE
-448 FLIKP
+448 
-453 ELQRRLENL
+453 
-462 EKDRHTSMDKKTL
+462 
-475 ERSLNKLQ
+475 
-483 HKGHCKC
+483 
-490 LDVFFPAVTNFCENR
+490 
-505 KKVVVLHP
+505 
-513 SIYELSPAM
+513 
-522 LVKIYDRIRS
+522 
-532 FERKVRRES
+532 
-541 FSQFEKG
+541 
-548 NALPIV
+548 
-554 YDMGIG
+554 
-560 QQRVEMDVQD
+560 
-570 ALAKKSHWIRSV
+570 
-582 MPKLAQAKR
+582 
-591 LHIYLWE
+591 
-598 YVNNAHDSED
+598 
-608 TSSSGKYGCGL
+608 
-619 KNDDNSCKLIDIG
+619 
-632 AAIEAMQLELFLQVS
+632 
-647 GSAPMHDNMFEKCGD
+647 
-662 YLHLSNI
+662 
-669 PMKDYVRLSDTQSI
+669 
-683 QELSLLI
+683 
-690 VILQRFK
+690 

-775 ANPEAASIASPESA
+775 ANPEAASNASPESA
-789 IQEVF
+789 NQEVF

-810 VVTAKWMEVQPIEG
+810 VVTAKWMEVRSIKG
-824 WNNSLQKRKRS
+824 RNNYLQKRKRS
-835 SGGDPARHEKLRTS
+835 SGGDPARHVKLRTS
-849 DVRPSDKSTFDTVDQ
+849 DVRPSDKSTFDTVDP

-886 CVGDHREVTKGLE
+886 CVGDHREVTKGID

-921 TCRSSFS
+921 TCRASFS

-944 KAAVGPYS
+944 KAVLGPYS

-977 CCMQFRSALMNL
+977 SCMQFRSALMNL
-989 CNAVSERYARHL
+989 CNEVLERYARHL

-1040 AHERWDDFDNDN
+1040 AHERWDDCDNDN

-1062 CKKIAKLDGSNG
+1062 CKNMAKLDGSNG

-1080 NSDLSLNAERPEK
+1080 NSDLSLNAERPMKQISYQEK

-1104 PLSESNSVSRQAFE
+1104 PLSVSNSVSRQAFE
-1118 SVAVANAAELLK
+1118 SVSVANAAELLK

-1140 LVPASIVATYNHYPK
+1140 LVPASIVETYNHYPK

-1172 TTAKGTV
+1172 TAAKGTV

-1192 PLQRETGA
+1192 LLQRETGA

-1220 VDLLPDLQ
+1220 VVLPPDMQ
-1228 GGDVLTLCGLL
+1228 CGDVLTLCGLL

-1249 LPDEGVGEA
+1249 LPDEGIGEA
-1258 KDARTLKRKH
+1258 KDARTFKRKH

-1279 KKLRPWLIGKGE
+1279 KKLRPWLIGEGE

-1301 TLSLSRATFFSREAV
+1301 TLSLSRATFLSREAV
-1316 EFFKDDDNQPLTQIG
+1316 ELFKDDDYQPLTQIG
-1331 EESQVKFMSVLEAS
+1331 EDNQVKFMSVLEAS
-1345 SSASYFEGQN
+1345 SSASHIEGQN

-1364 SYRYTAVSSKE
+1364 NYRYTAVSSKE

-1385 EQFCSFSSKKESSAF
+1385 EQFCSFSSKKESSAL
-1400 NPQLFRSLLLAIQK
+1400 NPGLYRSLLLAVQK

-1428 VDVQGEKLLG
+1428 VDVQGEKMLG
-1438 IIVDVLETF
+1438 VIIDVLETF

-1472 STMSVAQQDSLV
+1472 STVSVARQDSLV
-1484 IPSGV
+1484 IPAGV

-1497 HEAAELHNPTDQEQ
+1497 YEAAELHNPTDQKQ
-1511 PSEPLLERQSTNN
+1511 PSEPLLERQSTNG
-1524 DHDPLD
+1524 HDSLD

-1605 VRKMFETTAG
+1605 AQKMFETKAG

-1643 MSSSLL
+1643 TSTSLL